1 MATNDPMS
9 DNIWTQTPGIG
20 VDFEEM
26 LFEDIDDDD
35 LFWLTNRNI
44 ATNHAHRKIDEYTAL
59 EIKGQNIISLGYRQK
74 IYQKT

>member
-9 DNIWTQTPGIG
+9 DNIWTQTPRIG
-20 VDFEEM
+20 TDFEEM

-35 LFWLTNRNI
+35 LFWLTDQNVD
-44 ATNHAHRKIDEYTAL
+44 ANHAHRKIDEYTAL
-59 EIKGQNIISLGYRQK
+59 EIRGQNIISLDYRQK